1 MSATILP
8 EKTLHY
14 PVLLNEVIN
23 IITPQN
29 GGTFIDCTFGQGGYS
44 KKILEYP
51 NTKVIA
57 IDRDKNSQHI
67 ASDFKKKFEDRFSF
81 HNIKFSQIK
90 DLNLKDEI
98 KGIIFDLGYSIN
110 QIKNLS
116 TGLSFDSKGELNMKM
131 GLNDFSAKDVIDK
144 LDQKELEQIFRYFGE
159 EKNSKLISKKIV
171 LERQKKNLDTQDLV
185 NIVKRVK
192 KRHYTKTNPATKV
205 FQALRIFVNKEIS
218 ELSKSL
224 EASASIVSQN
234 GIVLTVS
241 FHSLEDKICKF
252 FFNHLSKQDKVSRY
266 LPEKKTTKKSFSLI
280 TKKPVTPSSQELKLN
295 PPSRSAK
302 LRAIKKIG
310 LYENNMNVFE
320 KYASLLKIENFSK
333 NLKFF
338 QYHF

>member
-57 IDRDKNSQHI
+57 IDRDENCLNI
-67 ASDFKKKFEDRFSF
+67 ASDLKKKFEDRFSF
-81 HNIKFSQIK
+81 HNIKFSQIR

-98 KGIIFDLGYSIN
+98 KGIIFDLGYSLN
-110 QIKNLS
+110 QIKDFS

-131 GLNDFSAKDVIDK
+131 GLNDFSAKDAINK
-144 LDQKELEQIFRYFGE
+144 LDQKELEIIFKYFGE
-159 EKNSKLISKKIV
+159 EKNSKLISKKII
-171 LERQKKNLDTQDLV
+171 LERQKKKLDTQALV
-185 NIVKRVK
+185 DIVKKTK
-192 KRHYTKTNPATKV
+192 KKFYTKTNPATKI

-224 EASASIVSQN
+224 EASASIISQN
-234 GIVLTVS
+234 GIILTVS
-241 FHSLEDKICKF
+241 FHSIEDKICKF
-252 FFNHLSKQDKVSRY
+252 FFNYLSKQDKVSRY
-266 LPEKKTTKKSFSLI
+266 LPDKSTKKKPFSLI
-280 TKKPVTPSSQELKLN
+280 TKKPIMPDSQELKLN

-310 LYENNMNVFE
+310 KYENNMNVFL
-320 KYASLLKIENFSK
+320 KYENLLNIENFSK
-333 NLKFF
+333 KL
-338 QYHF
+338 

>member
-8 EKTLHY
+8 EKNLHY

-110 QIKNLS
+110 QIKDLS

-131 GLNDFSAKDVIDK
+131 GLNDFSAKDVINN
-144 LDQKELEQIFRYFGE
+144 LDQKELQQIFKYFGE

-192 KRHYTKTNPATKV
+192 KKHYTKTNPATKV

-252 FFNHLSKQDKVSRY
+252 FFNYLSKQDKVSRY

-280 TKKPVTPSSQELKLN
+280 TKKPVTPGSQELKLN

-320 KYASLLKIENFSK
+320 KYTSLFKIENFSK
-333 NLKFF
+333 KL
-338 QYHF
+338 

>member
-8 EKTLHY
+8 EKNLHY

-44 KKILEYP
+44 KRILEYP

-67 ASDFKKKFEDRFSF
+67 ALDLKKKFEDRFFF

-116 TGLSFDSKGELNMKM
+116 TGWSFDSKGELNMKM
-131 GLNDFSAKDVIDK
+131 GLNDFSAKDVINK
-144 LDQKELEQIFRYFGE
+144 LDQKELEQIFKYFGE

-252 FFNHLSKQDKVSRY
+252 FFNYLSKQDKVSRY

-310 LYENNMNVFE
+310 LYENSMNVFE
-320 KYASLLKIENFSK
+320 KYARLLKIENFSK
-333 NLKFF
+333 KL
-338 QYHF
+338 

>member
-57 IDRDKNSQHI
+57 IDRDKNSLHI
-67 ASDFKKKFEDRFSF
+67 ASDLKKKFEDRFYF

-90 DLNLKDEI
+90 DLKIDDDV
-98 KGIIFDLGYSIN
+98 KGIIFDLGYSLN
-110 QIKNLS
+110 QIKDLS
-116 TGLSFDSKGELNMKM
+116 RGLSFDSKGDLNMKM
-131 GLNDFSAKDVIDK
+131 GLNDFSAKDVINK
-144 LDQKELEQIFRYFGE
+144 LDQKELEQIFKYFGE

-171 LERQKKNLDTQDLV
+171 VERQKKNLDTQDLV
-185 NIVKRVK
+185 TIVKKTK
-192 KRHYTKTNPATKV
+192 KKYYTKTNPATKV

-218 ELSKSL
+218 ELTRGLK
-224 EASASIVSQN
+224 ESANIIGQN
-234 GIVLTVS
+234 GVILTVS
-241 FHSLEDKICKF
+241 FHSLEDKICKY
-252 FFNHLSKQDKVSRY
+252 FFNKLSKQDKVSRY
-266 LPEKKTTKKSFSLI
+266 LPEKKSTKISFSLI
-280 TKKPVTPSSQELKLN
+280 TKKPVIPGSQELKLN

-302 LRAIKKIG
+302 LRAIKKIDT
-310 LYENNMNVFE
+310 YENNKNVFL
-320 KYASLLKIENFSK
+320 KYK
-333 NLKFF
+333 NLLNIEKLSEKL
-338 QYHF
+338 

>member
-8 EKTLHY
+8 EKNLHY

-81 HNIKFSQIK
+81 HNIKFSQIR
-90 DLNLKDEI
+90 DLNFKDEI
-98 KGIIFDLGYSIN
+98 RGIIFDLGYSIN

-131 GLNDFSAKDVIDK
+131 GLNDFSAKDAINK

-192 KRHYTKTNPATKV
+192 KKHYTKTNPATKV

-302 LRAIKKIG
+302 LRAIRKIG
-310 LYENNMNVFE
+310 TYENDVNVFL
-320 KYASLLKIENFSK
+320 KYENLINIENFSEK
-333 NLKFF
+333 L
-338 QYHF
+338 

>member
-57 IDRDKNSQHI
+57 IDRDKNSLHI
-67 ASDFKKKFEDRFSF
+67 ASDLKKKFEDRFYF

-90 DLNLKDEI
+90 DLKIDDEI
-98 KGIIFDLGYSIN
+98 KGIVFDLGYSLN
-110 QIKNLS
+110 QIKDLS
-116 TGLSFDSKGELNMKM
+116 RGLSFDSKGELNMKM
-131 GLNDFSAKDVIDK
+131 GLNDFSAKDVINK
-144 LDQKELEQIFRYFGE
+144 LDQKELEQIFKYFGE

-171 LERQKKNLDTQDLV
+171 VERQKKNLDTQDLV
-185 NIVKRVK
+185 TIVKKTK
-192 KRHYTKTNPATKV
+192 KKYYTKTNPATKV

-218 ELSKSL
+218 ELTRGLK
-224 EASASIVSQN
+224 ESANIIGQN
-234 GIVLTVS
+234 GVILTVS

-252 FFNHLSKQDKVSRY
+252 FFNQLSKQDKVSRY
-266 LPEKKTTKKSFSLI
+266 LPEKKSTKISFSLI
-280 TKKPVTPSSQELKLN
+280 TKKPVIPGSQELKLN

-302 LRAIKKIG
+302 LRAIKKIDT
-310 LYENNMNVFE
+310 YENNKNIFL
-320 KYASLLKIENFSK
+320 KYKNLLNIENFSEK
-333 NLKFF
+333 L
-338 QYHF
+338 

>member
-8 EKTLHY
+8 EKNLHY

-57 IDRDKNSQHI
+57 IDRDKNSLHI
-67 ASDFKKKFEDRFSF
+67 ASDLKKKFEDRFYF

-90 DLNLKDEI
+90 DLKIDDEV
-98 KGIIFDLGYSIN
+98 KGIIFDLGYSLN
-110 QIKNLS
+110 QIKDLS
-116 TGLSFDSKGELNMKM
+116 RGLSFDSKGDLNMKM
-131 GLNDFSAKDVIDK
+131 GLNDFSAKDVINK
-144 LDQKELEQIFRYFGE
+144 LDQKELEQIFKYFGE

-171 LERQKKNLDTQDLV
+171 VERQKKNLDTQDLV
-185 NIVKRVK
+185 TIVKKTK
-192 KRHYTKTNPATKV
+192 KKYYTKTNPATKV

-218 ELSKSL
+218 ELTRGLK
-224 EASASIVSQN
+224 ESANIVGQN
-234 GIVLTVS
+234 GVILTVS

-252 FFNHLSKQDKVSRY
+252 FFNQLSKQDKVSRY
-266 LPEKKTTKKSFSLI
+266 LPEKKSTKISFSLI
-280 TKKPVTPSSQELKLN
+280 TKKPVIPGSQELKLN

-302 LRAIKKIG
+302 LRAIKKIDT
-310 LYENNMNVFE
+310 YENNKNVFL
-320 KYASLLKIENFSK
+320 KYKNLLNIENFSEK
-333 NLKFF
+333 L
-338 QYHF
+338 

>member
-8 EKTLHY
+8 EKNLHY

-57 IDRDKNSQHI
+57 IDRDKNSQHV
-67 ASDFKKKFEDRFSF
+67 ALDLKRKFEDRFSF

-110 QIKNLS
+110 QIKDLS
-116 TGLSFDSKGELNMKM
+116 TGLSFESKGELNMKM
-131 GLNDFSAKDVIDK
+131 GLNDFSAKDVINK
-144 LDQKELEQIFRYFGE
+144 LDQKELEQIFKYFGE

-171 LERQKKNLDTQDLV
+171 LERQKKSLDTQDLV
-185 NIVKRVK
+185 NIVKRAK
-192 KRHYTKTNPATKV
+192 KKNYTKTNPATKV
-205 FQALRIFVNKEIS
+205 FQALRIFVNREIS

-234 GIVLTVS
+234 GTILTVS
-241 FHSLEDKICKF
+241 FHSLEDKICKS
-252 FFNHLSKQDKVSRY
+252 FFNYLSKQDKVSRY
-266 LPEKKTTKKSFSLI
+266 LPEKKMTKKSFSLI

-310 LYENNMNVFE
+310 TYENNINVFL
-320 KYASLLKIENFSK
+320 KYENLFNIENFSEK
-333 NLKFF
+333 L
-338 QYHF
+338 

>member
-57 IDRDKNSQHI
+57 IDRDKNSLHI
-67 ASDFKKKFEDRFSF
+67 ASDLKKKFKDRFYF

-90 DLNLKDEI
+90 NLKIDDEV
-98 KGIIFDLGYSIN
+98 KGIVFDLGYSLN
-110 QIKNLS
+110 QIKDLS
-116 TGLSFDSKGELNMKM
+116 RGLSFDSKGELNMKM
-131 GLNDFSAKDVIDK
+131 GLNEFSAKDVINK

-159 EKNSKLISKKIV
+159 EKNSKFISKKIT

-185 NIVKRVK
+185 TIVKSTK
-192 KRHYTKTNPATKV
+192 KKYYTKTNPATKV

-218 ELSKSL
+218 ELTRGLK
-224 EASASIVSQN
+224 ESANIVSQN
-234 GIVLTVS
+234 GVILTVS

-266 LPEKKTTKKSFSLI
+266 LPEKKSTKMSFSLI
-280 TKKPVTPSSQELKLN
+280 TKKPVIPGSQELKLN

-302 LRAIKKIG
+302 LRAVKKIDT
-310 LYENNMNVFE
+310 YENNKNVFL
-320 KYASLLKIENFSK
+320 KYK
-333 NLKFF
+333 NLLNIEKLSEKL
-338 QYHF
+338 

>member
-57 IDRDKNSQHI
+57 IDRDKNSLHI
-67 ASDFKKKFEDRFSF
+67 ASDLKKKFEDRFYF

-90 DLNLKDEI
+90 DLKIDDEV
-98 KGIIFDLGYSIN
+98 KGIVFDLGYSLN
-110 QIKNLS
+110 QIKDLS
-116 TGLSFDSKGELNMKM
+116 RGLSFDSKGELNMKM
-131 GLNDFSAKDVIDK
+131 GLNDFSAKDVINK
-144 LDQKELEQIFRYFGE
+144 LDQKELEQIFKYFGE
-159 EKNSKLISKKIV
+159 EKNSKLITKKIV

-185 NIVKRVK
+185 TIVKRTK
-192 KRHYTKTNPATKV
+192 KKYYTKTNPATKV

-218 ELSKSL
+218 ELTRGLK
-224 EASASIVSQN
+224 ESANIVSQN
-234 GIVLTVS
+234 GVILTVS

-266 LPEKKTTKKSFSLI
+266 LPEKKSTKMSFSLI
-280 TKKPVTPSSQELKLN
+280 TKKPVTPGSEELRLN

-302 LRAIKKIG
+302 LRAIKKIDT
-310 LYENNMNVFE
+310 YENNKNVFL
-320 KYASLLKIENFSK
+320 KYK
-333 NLKFF
+333 NLLNIEKFSEKL
-338 QYHF
+338 

>member
-14 PVLLNEVIN
+14 PVLLKEVIN

-57 IDRDKNSQHI
+57 IDRDINSLSA
-67 ASDFKKKFEDRFSF
+67 ASKLKKKFKDRFVF

-90 DLNLKDEI
+90 DLQIKDEI

-110 QIKNLS
+110 QIKDHS
-116 TGLSFDSKGELNMKM
+116 TGLSFESKGELNMKM
-131 GLNDFSAKDVIDK
+131 GLNGFSAKEVINN
-144 LDQKELEQIFRYFGE
+144 LEQKELEQIFKYFGE
-159 EKNSKLISKKIV
+159 EQKSKIIAKKIV
-171 LERQKKNLDTQDLV
+171 FERIKRNLNTQDLV
-185 NIVKRVK
+185 NIVKK
-192 KRHYTKTNPATKV
+192 AKRKYYTKTNPATKV

-218 ELSKSL
+218 ELTNGLK
-224 EASASIVSQN
+224 ESANIVSQN
-234 GIVLTVS
+234 GIILTVS

-266 LPEKKTTKKSFSLI
+266 LPEKKSSKMSFNLI
-280 TKKPVTPSSQELKLN
+280 TKKSITPSSQELKLN

-302 LRAIKKIG
+302 LRAVKKIDI
-310 LYENNMNVFE
+310 YENNKNIFF
-320 KYASLLKIENFSK
+320 KYENLLNIENFSEK
-333 NLKFF
+333 L
-338 QYHF
+338 

>member
-1 MSATILP
+1 MSATISP
-8 EKTLHY
+8 EKILHY

-57 IDRDKNSQHI
+57 IDRDKNSLHI
-67 ASDFKKKFEDRFSF
+67 ASDLKKKFEDRFSF

-98 KGIIFDLGYSIN
+98 KGIIFDLGYSLN
-110 QIKNLS
+110 QIKDLS
-116 TGLSFDSKGELNMKM
+116 TGLSFDSEGELNMKM
-131 GLNDFSAKDVIDK
+131 GLNDFSAKDVINK
-144 LDQKELEQIFRYFGE
+144 LDQKELEQIFKYFGE
-159 EKNSKLISKKIV
+159 EKNSKLISKKIA

-192 KRHYTKTNPATKV
+192 KKHYTKTNPATKV

-234 GIVLTVS
+234 GIILTVS

-252 FFNHLSKQDKVSRY
+252 FFNNLSKQDKVSRY
-266 LPEKKTTKKSFSLI
+266 LPEQKTAKKSFSLI
-280 TKKPVTPSSQELKLN
+280 TKKPVTPGSQELKLN

-310 LYENNMNVFE
+310 TYENNVNVFL
-320 KYASLLKIENFSK
+320 KYENLFNIENFSEK
-333 NLKFF
+333 L
-338 QYHF
+338 

>member
-57 IDRDKNSQHI
+57 IDRDKNSLEI
-67 ASDFKKKFEDRFSF
+67 ASDLKKKFEDRFSF

-98 KGIIFDLGYSIN
+98 KGIIFDLGYSLN
-110 QIKNLS
+110 QIKDLS
-116 TGLSFDSKGELNMKM
+116 RGLSFDSKGDLNMKM
-131 GLNDFSAKDVIDK
+131 GLNDFSAKDVINK

-171 LERQKKNLDTQDLV
+171 VERQKKNLDTQDLV
-185 NIVKRVK
+185 TIVKKTK
-192 KRHYTKTNPATKV
+192 KKYYTKTNPATKV

-218 ELSKSL
+218 ELTRGLK
-224 EASASIVSQN
+224 ESANIVSQN
-234 GIVLTVS
+234 GIILTVS
-241 FHSLEDKICKF
+241 FHSLEDRICKF
-252 FFNHLSKQDKVSRY
+252 FFNYLSKQDKVSRY
-266 LPEKKTTKKSFSLI
+266 LPEKK
-280 TKKPVTPSSQELKLN
+280 N
-295 PPSRSAK
+295 Y
-302 LRAIKKIG
+302 KKIIQPH
-310 LYENNMNVFE
+310 N
-320 KYASLLKIENFSK
+320 
-333 NLKFF
+333 
-338 QYHF
+338 

>member
-1 MSATILP
+1 MSATISP
-8 EKTLHY
+8 EKILHY

-44 KKILEYP
+44 KKILEYS

-57 IDRDKNSQHI
+57 IDRDKNSLHI
-67 ASDFKKKFEDRFSF
+67 ASDLKKKFEDRFTF

-98 KGIIFDLGYSIN
+98 KGIIFDLGYSLN
-110 QIKNLS
+110 QIKDLS
-116 TGLSFDSKGELNMKM
+116 TGLSFDSEGELNMKM
-131 GLNDFSAKDVIDK
+131 GLNDFSAKDVINK
-144 LDQKELEQIFRYFGE
+144 LDQKELEQIFKYFGE
-159 EKNSKLISKKIV
+159 EKNSKLISKKIA

-192 KRHYTKTNPATKV
+192 KKHYTKTNPATKV

-224 EASASIVSQN
+224 EASANIVSQN

-266 LPEKKTTKKSFSLI
+266 LPEKKSTKKSFSLI

-310 LYENNMNVFE
+310 TYENNVNVFL
-320 KYASLLKIENFSK
+320 KYENLFNIENFSEK
-333 NLKFF
+333 L
-338 QYHF
+338 

>member
-8 EKTLHY
+8 EKNLHY

-98 KGIIFDLGYSIN
+98 KGIIFDLGYSLN
-110 QIKNLS
+110 QIKDLS
-116 TGLSFDSKGELNMKM
+116 TGLSFDSEGELNMKM
-131 GLNDFSAKDVIDK
+131 GLNDFSAKDVINK
-144 LDQKELEQIFRYFGE
+144 LDQKELEQIFKYFGE
-159 EKNSKLISKKIV
+159 EKNSKLISKKIA

-192 KRHYTKTNPATKV
+192 KKHYTKTNPATKV

-310 LYENNMNVFE
+310 TYENNVNVFL
-320 KYASLLKIENFSK
+320 KYENLFNIENFSEK
-333 NLKFF
+333 L
-338 QYHF
+338 

>member
-51 NTKVIA
+51 NTRVIA
-57 IDRDKNSQHI
+57 IDRDKKSLHI
-67 ASDFKKKFEDRFSF
+67 ASDLKKRFEDRFSF

-98 KGIIFDLGYSIN
+98 KGIIFDLGYSLN
-110 QIKNLS
+110 QIKDLS
-116 TGLSFDSKGELNMKM
+116 RGISFDSKGELNMKM
-131 GLNDFSAKDVIDK
+131 GLNNFSAKDVINK
-144 LDQKELEQIFRYFGE
+144 LDQKELEQIFKYFGE
-159 EKNSKLISKKIV
+159 EKNSKIISKKIV
-171 LERQKKNLDTQDLV
+171 LERQKKNLYTQDLV
-185 NIVKRVK
+185 NIVKRAK
-192 KRHYTKTNPATKV
+192 KKHYTKTNPATKV

-218 ELSKSL
+218 ELLKSL
-224 EASASIVSQN
+224 EESASIVSQN
-234 GIVLTVS
+234 GIILTVS

-252 FFNHLSKQDKVSRY
+252 FFNSLSKQDKVSRY
-266 LPEKKTTKKSFSLI
+266 LPEKKTTERSFSLI
-280 TKKPVTPSSQELKLN
+280 TKKPVTPGSQELKLN

-310 LYENNMNVFE
+310 TYENKINVFLKFE
-320 KYASLLKIENFSK
+320 NLLNIENFSEK
-333 NLKFF
+333 L
-338 QYHF
+338 

>member
-8 EKTLHY
+8 EKNLHY

-67 ASDFKKKFEDRFSF
+67 ASDLKKKFENRFSF

-131 GLNDFSAKDVIDK
+131 GLNDFSAKDVINK
-144 LDQKELEQIFRYFGE
+144 LDQKELGQIFKYFGE

-192 KRHYTKTNPATKV
+192 KKHYTKTNPATKV

-218 ELSKSL
+218 ELTKSL

-234 GIVLTVS
+234 GIILTVS

-252 FFNHLSKQDKVSRY
+252 FFNYLSKQDKVSRY

-280 TKKPVTPSSQELKLN
+280 TKKPVTPNAQELKLN

-310 LYENNMNVFE
+310 AYENNINVFE
-320 KYASLLKIENFSK
+320 KYANLLKIENLSK
-333 NLKFF
+333 KL
-338 QYHF
+338 

>member
-110 QIKNLS
+110 QIKDLS

-131 GLNDFSAKDVIDK
+131 GLNDFSAKDVINK
-144 LDQKELEQIFRYFGE
+144 LDQKELEQIFKYFGE
-159 EKNSKLISKKIV
+159 EKNSKLLSKKIV
-171 LERQKKNLDTQDLV
+171 FERQKKNLNTQDLV
-185 NIVKRVK
+185 NIVKRAK
-192 KRHYTKTNPATKV
+192 KKHHTKTNPATKV

-218 ELSKSL
+218 ELQKSL
-224 EASASIVSQN
+224 EASANIVSQN
-234 GIVLTVS
+234 GIILTVS

-252 FFNHLSKQDKVSRY
+252 FFNYLSKQDKVSRY

-280 TKKPVTPSSQELKLN
+280 TKKPVTPGSQELRLN

-310 LYENNMNVFE
+310 TYENNMNVFL
-320 KYASLLKIENFSK
+320 KYENLLNIENFSK
-333 NLKFF
+333 KL
-338 QYHF
+338 

>member
-8 EKTLHY
+8 EKNLHY

-57 IDRDKNSQHI
+57 IDRDKNSLHL
-67 ASDFKKKFEDRFSF
+67 ASDLKKKFEDRFSF
-81 HNIKFSQIK
+81 YNIKFSQIK

-131 GLNDFSAKDVIDK
+131 GLNDFSAKDAINK

-171 LERQKKNLDTQDLV
+171 IERQKKNLDTQDLV

-192 KRHYTKTNPATKV
+192 KKYYTKTNPATKV

-218 ELSKSL
+218 ELSKCL

-234 GIVLTVS
+234 GIILTVS

-252 FFNHLSKQDKVSRY
+252 FFNHLSKQEKVSRY
-266 LPEKKTTKKSFSLI
+266 LPEKKTTKKSFIPI
-280 TKKPVTPSSQELKLN
+280 TKKPVTPASQELKLN

-320 KYASLLKIENFSK
+320 KYTGLLKIENFSK
-333 NLKFF
+333 KL
-338 QYHF
+338 

>member
-8 EKTLHY
+8 EKKLHY

-131 GLNDFSAKDVIDK
+131 GLNDFSAKDVINK
-144 LDQKELEQIFRYFGE
+144 LDQKELEQILRYFGE
-159 EKNSKLISKKIV
+159 EKNSKLISKKIA
-171 LERQKKNLDTQDLV
+171 LEREKKNLDTQDLV

-192 KRHYTKTNPATKV
+192 KKHYTKTNPATKV

-218 ELSKSL
+218 ELTKSL

-234 GIVLTVS
+234 GIILTVS

-252 FFNHLSKQDKVSRY
+252 FFNYLSKQDKVSRY

-302 LRAIKKIG
+302 LRAVKKIG
-310 LYENNMNVFE
+310 TYENNINVFL
-320 KYASLLKIENFSK
+320 KYENLFLNIFSFNPI
-333 NLKFF
+333 NLSGVVK
-338 QYHF
+338 

>member
-8 EKTLHY
+8 EKNLHY

-67 ASDFKKKFEDRFSF
+67 ASDLKKKFEDRFSF

-110 QIKNLS
+110 QIKDLS

-131 GLNDFSAKDVIDK
+131 GLNDFSAKDVINK
-144 LDQKELEQIFRYFGE
+144 LDQKELEQIFKYFGE

-192 KRHYTKTNPATKV
+192 KNHYTKTNPATKV

-234 GIVLTVS
+234 GIILTVS

-252 FFNHLSKQDKVSRY
+252 FFNYLSKQDKVSRY

-280 TKKPVTPSSQELKLN
+280 TKKPVTPGSQELKLN

-310 LYENNMNVFE
+310 IYENNMNVFL
-320 KYASLLKIENFSK
+320 KYENLLKIENFSK
-333 NLKFF
+333 KL
-338 QYHF
+338 

>member
-57 IDRDKNSQHI
+57 VDRDKNSIKI
-67 ASDFKKKFEDRFSF
+67 ASELKKRFKDRFSF

-90 DLNLKDEI
+90 DLKIDDEI

-110 QIKNLS
+110 QVKDYS
-116 TGLSFDSKGELNMKM
+116 TGLSFESVGELNMKM

-144 LDQKELEQIFRYFGE
+144 LEQKELEKIFKYFGD

-171 LERQKKNLDTQDLV
+171 FERIKRNLNTQDLV

-192 KRHYTKTNPATKV
+192 KKNYTKTNPATKV
-205 FQALRIFVNKEIS
+205 FQALRIFVNKEVS
-218 ELSKSL
+218 ELTKSL
-224 EASASIVSQN
+224 TEAASIVSQN
-234 GIVLTVS
+234 GIILTVS

-252 FFNHLSKQDKVSRY
+252 FFNSLSKQDKVSRY
-266 LPEKKTTKKSFSLI
+266 LPEKKFLKMSFNLV
-280 TKKPVTPSSQELKLN
+280 TKKPITPTSQELKLN

-302 LRAIKKIG
+302 LRAIKKIDI
-310 LYENNMNVFE
+310 YENNKDVFLKYENLLNIE
-320 KYASLLKIENFSK
+320 KFSEN
-333 NLKFF
+333 L
-338 QYHF
+338 